1 MLKQDHTIIILYYDI
16 LSTTYYIIHH
26 ILYIYYIYTIYILY
40 IYIHV
45 HTMFIH
51 HFCRSPKAT
60 GISSSRPKGS
70 MCCSTSR
77 SLGSIHDFWMSI
89 SMLMLW
95 KSWKNHGKIMAIMM
109 TDITDI
115 TDIIDI

>member
-1 MLKQDHTIIILYYDI
+1 
-16 LSTTYYIIHH
+16 
-26 ILYIYYIYTIYILY
+26 
-40 IYIHV
+40 
-45 HTMFIH
+45 MFIH